1 MNKENLKKQYE
12 DFILKP
18 LMSTLNVVKGD
29 GVFLVDDLGNRYLD
43 MVSGFGVSALG
54 YHTEEAEAVKK
65 AILEQMDQ
73 IGHNPYYLGYT
84 EAPANYA
91 RKLAELTPSSVQ
103 KIFFCNSGS
112 EAIEGAIR
120 VVCKATGRH
129 ELIAPQQSFFGRTN
143 GAASLT
149 GLSQDKKG
157 VPLLPG
163 IYHIPAPYCYRCS
176 LKHSFP
182 ECKVACAQYLEDV
195 INFGTAGDVAALFVE
210 PVLGDVGVIVPPKGY
225 FDELVSICRKHNILL
240 VVDETLTG
248 LGRTGKMF
256 ACEHWNLQPDV
267 LVMGKAIGGGLPLGG
282 FMVSPEIAE
291 SFSSKDFSSSVGG
304 NTMAC
309 AGGLATVNA
318 IEELNICQH
327 VQTVGDYLISGLQKL
342 QQKYPQIGD
351 VRGLGL
357 LVGVEIID
365 PENNNTVPEVANRI
379 KEQLLERGVLVT
391 VYGDSTLRLTP
402 ALTIQQ
408 EEVDIF
414 LSTFENVLKTL

>member
-1 MNKENLKKQYE
+1 MEKELLKKQYE
-12 DFILKP
+12 KFILKP
-18 LMSTLNVVKGD
+18 VMSSLNVVRGE
-29 GVFLVDDLGNRYLD
+29 GVFLIDDIGKRYLD

-54 YHTEEAEAVKK
+54 YHTEASVSVKK
-65 AILEQMDQ
+65 AISQQMDE
-73 IGHNPYYLGYT
+73 IGHNPYYLGYI
-84 EAPANYA
+84 EAPANLA
-91 RKLAELTPSSVQ
+91 MKLAELTPSSVQ
-103 KIFFCNSGS
+103 KVFFCNSGS

-120 VVCKATGRH
+120 VVCKATGRN

-143 GAASLT
+143 GAANLT

-163 IYHIPAPYCYRCS
+163 IHHIPAPYCYRCS
-176 LKHSFP
+176 LGHKYP
-182 ECKVACAQYLEDV
+182 DCNTACARYLEDV
-195 INFGTAGDVAALFVE
+195 IAFSTAGDVAALFLE

-225 FDELVSICRKHNILL
+225 FEKIVSICKKHNILL

-256 ACEHWNLQPDV
+256 ACEHWGLKPDII
-267 LVMGKAIGGGLPLGG
+267 VMGKALGGGLALGG

-291 SFSSKDFSSSVGG
+291 SFASKDFSSSVGG

-309 AGGLATVNA
+309 AGGLATINS
-318 IEELNICQH
+318 IEELDICKH
-327 VQTVGDYLISGLQKL
+327 VQTVSNHLISGLKDL
-342 QQKYPQIGD
+342 QQKYNQIGD

-357 LVGVEIID
+357 LIGVEIINPD
-365 PENNNTVPEVANRI
+365 NTNTAPEDANKI
-379 KEQLLERGVLVT
+379 KDELLKKGVLVT

-414 LSTFENVLKTL
+414 LSILDDVLKKL